1 MKQKNKNKLS
11 YCIDS
16 QNKPL
21 LLSTSRINMG
31 IKFKFL
37 VCFLLIASTVVMGQ
51 RKFDPQTLELIKT
64 KKIAFLTDQL
74 ALTSKEAEKFWP
86 VYNDLEKQRFVLMD
100 QKRELEHTCEEPKSD
115 MKEGDYRKLATDL
128 AASHAKEGK
137 LIEEYN
143 LKFLNILPAEKVV
156 KLYLAEGKFRA
167 TLMREFRKNQQEKKE
182 EEVIK

>member
-1 MKQKNKNKLS
+1 MKQKNKLS
-11 YCIDS
+11 YWIDS
-16 QNKPL
+16 QIKSSL
-21 LLSTSRINMG
+21 QSTSRISMG
-31 IKFKFL
+31 VKFKFL
-37 VCFLLIASTVVMGQ
+37 VCFLLIVTTVAMGQ

-64 KKIAFLTDQL
+64 KKIAFFTEQL

-86 VYNDLEKQRFVLMD
+86 VYNDLEKQRFALMD
-100 QKRELEHTCEEPKSD
+100 QKRELEHSSEEPNSN
-115 MKEGDYRKLATDL
+115 MKEGDYRKLAIDL

-167 TLMREFRKNQQEKKE
+167 TLMREFRKNQQDKKE
-182 EEVIK
+182 DKVNK